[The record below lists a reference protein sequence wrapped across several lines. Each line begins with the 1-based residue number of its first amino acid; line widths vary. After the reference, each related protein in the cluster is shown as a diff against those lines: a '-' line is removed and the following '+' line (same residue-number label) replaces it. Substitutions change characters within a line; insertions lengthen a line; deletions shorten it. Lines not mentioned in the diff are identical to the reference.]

1 MKKTVRLFTSLL
13 LCALLLSALSA
24 AAFASGSIDYAAHGR
39 VTVTAADTTFN
50 STDLFGSDFKELMPG
65 DSVTGDV
72 TIKNSSTETDYVRI
86 SLHAFPNDET
96 TAEAA
101 TLSAAKELGKDAAD
115 MLDFLDQ
122 LDITVTNA
130 NTGAVVYSGKAGGEY
145 GPNGAF
151 IALGDYKSG
160 ESLTLRVVLSVP
172 LTLGNEYASRVGE
185 IDWQILVEAFDNSQ
199 ITVIKRW
206 SKDNA
211 ADHSTDAVTVNLLCD
226 GQIAQTVELSAKNNW
241 TYTFEKRVGESAIRP
256 DYAEHEWTVEEAPVP
271 EGYTAHYTVTD
282 DGSTVYIDNVGTG
295 GDTPITYSDITVKK
309 VWNDKGAKSR
319 PGYVLVGAYDEHGV
333 LQKRV
338 MLSDRNSWTDV
349 FKDVPSNW
357 SIKEYNIP
365 YGYTPYYSRVGNVI
379 TITNSTSLI
388 QTGQLNWP
396 VAVLGGLG
404 VLLIAL
410 GLITSAKRRKASR
423 A

>member
-1 MKKTVRLFTSLL
+1 MATTNP
-13 LCALLLSALSA
+13 AEPHA
-24 AAFASGSIDYAAHGR
+24 AR
-39 VTVTAADTTFN
+39 
-50 STDLFGSDFKELMPG
+50 
-65 DSVTGDV
+65 
-72 TIKNSSTETDYVRI
+72 
-86 SLHAFPNDET
+86 
-96 TAEAA
+96 
-101 TLSAAKELGKDAAD
+101 
-115 MLDFLDQ
+115 
-122 LDITVTNA
+122 
-130 NTGAVVYSGKAGGEY
+130 GAVRSAD
-145 GPNGAF
+145 ARQ
-151 IALGDYKSG
+151 
-160 ESLTLRVVLSVP
+160 RV
-172 LTLGNEYASRVGE
+172 ASRVGE

-226 GQIAQTVELSAKNNW
+226 GELAQTVELSAKNNW

-309 VWNDKGAKSR
+309 GLERQRAQSR
-319 PGYVLVGAYDEHGV
+319 ARAMCSSGPMMNTASCRSASCSATGTAG
-333 LQKRV
+333 RTCSR
-338 MLSDRNSWTDV
+338 M
-349 FKDVPSNW
+349 PSNW

-410 GLITSAKRRKASR
+410 GLITSAKRKSLARIKTRRGHAIRTKKTYSR
-423 A
+423 RNSPAAVMLFHRRWMPPRRRDWRAQRGDEGRENAAGRA

>member
-1 MKKTVRLFTSLL
+1 MKKSFKAIFSLVLML
-13 LCALLLSALSA
+13 LMVMSFSPI
-24 AAFASGSIDYAAHGR
+24 AAFASGSIDYAAHGS

-241 TYTFEKRVGESAIRP
+241 TYTFEKRVGENAIRP

-333 LQKRV
+333 QQKSV
-338 MLSDRNSWTDV
+338 QGCT
-349 FKDVPSNW
+349 
-357 SIKEYNIP
+357 
-365 YGYTPYYSRVGNVI
+365 
-379 TITNSTSLI
+379 
-388 QTGQLNWP
+388 QQLEHQ
-396 VAVLGGLG
+396 G
-404 VLLIAL
+404 V
-410 GLITSAKRRKASR
+410 
-423 A
+423 

>member
-13 LCALLLSALSA
+13 LCALLLSALSV
-24 AAFASGSIDYAAHGR
+24 AAFASGSIDYAAHGS

-50 STDLFGSDFKELMPG
+50 SMDLFGSDFKELMPG

-172 LTLGNEYASRVGE
+172 LSLGNEYASRREREG
-185 IDWQILVEAFDNSQ
+185 
-199 ITVIKRW
+199 
-206 SKDNA
+206 SKIRGN
-211 ADHSTDAVTVNLLCD
+211 
-226 GQIAQTVELSAKNNW
+226 
-241 TYTFEKRVGESAIRP
+241 YT
-256 DYAEHEWTVEEAPVP
+256 W
-271 EGYTAHYTVTD
+271 
-282 DGSTVYIDNVGTG
+282 
-295 GDTPITYSDITVKK
+295 
-309 VWNDKGAKSR
+309 
-319 PGYVLVGAYDEHGV
+319 
-333 LQKRV
+333 
-338 MLSDRNSWTDV
+338 
-349 FKDVPSNW
+349 
-357 SIKEYNIP
+357 
-365 YGYTPYYSRVGNVI
+365 
-379 TITNSTSLI
+379 
-388 QTGQLNWP
+388 
-396 VAVLGGLG
+396 
-404 VLLIAL
+404 
-410 GLITSAKRRKASR
+410 
-423 A
+423 